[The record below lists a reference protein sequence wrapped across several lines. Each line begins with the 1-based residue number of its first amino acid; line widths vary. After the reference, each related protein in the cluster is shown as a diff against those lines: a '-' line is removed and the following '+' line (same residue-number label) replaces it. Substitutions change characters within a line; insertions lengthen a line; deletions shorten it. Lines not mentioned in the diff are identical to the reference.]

1 MSRCSRRHAHFRPEH
16 HRGPHWLNTPLRNDY
31 EARIL
36 CRDDDAPIQTAV
48 QCLFAGSC
56 VVRFGPP
63 SAITIARSA
72 PGIHLGT
79 DEAGENPG
87 WFSWIDLAVLCL
99 LAALIY
105 AVITVAREWG
115 GVLQPVPEIHLE
127 ARYLP
132 LYAVLSLSRGVMAY
146 CVSFIFTMVYGYTMA
161 RISGAERVMLPVL
174 DILQS
179 IPVLGFLPGF
189 VLGLV
194 HLFPHDNIGLE
205 IASVLM
211 IFTGQVWNMTF
222 SFYASLKTVPADLV
236 AVALLSRM
244 SWWERFFRLDLSFA
258 ATGLLWNSMMSM
270 AGGWFFLMVSE
281 AFVLGEHDFRL
292 PGLGSYM
299 SLAIER
305 GDGLAQLLGVLAML
319 AMIVFV
325 DQVVWRPL
333 VAWSH
338 KFTDDDATVAPGS
351 WLWERL
357 RRSRIWR
364 AGSASLRIFQRANHP
379 LAVAPAPRDMFNPW
393 HWTKRLLVVAMAGG
407 LLYGGIK
414 YAQLLLALRGAEW
427 LRLLAGTATTFLRVV
442 IAVVLASLWTIP
454 VGVMIGRHPRWVRVL
469 QPLIQMAA
477 SFPAPMIFPLVVGV
491 MLALGI
497 GLGISSVVLLLL
509 GTQWYILFNVIAGSS
524 AIPRELWE
532 VSRLARFSWR
542 HRWQQ
547 LILPAIFPSLLTG
560 WITAMGGAWNAS
572 IVAEYMKFRGQTLL
586 TTGLGAAIS
595 EATERGEFHIL
606 AAAVGIMAVT
616 VVGFNRLVWRPLS
629 HRAQTRY
636 VLAS

>member
-1 MSRCSRRHAHFRPEH
+1 MIVDGQFIRSPR
-16 HRGPHWLNTPLRNDY
+16 
-31 EARIL
+31 
-36 CRDDDAPIQTAV
+36 V
-48 QCLFAGSC
+48 
-56 VVRFGPP
+56 FG
-63 SAITIARSA
+63 
-72 PGIHLGT
+72 
-79 DEAGENPG
+79 
-87 WFSWIDLAVLCL
+87 WIDLAVAGL

-105 AVITVAREWG
+105 ALVTVTHEWSGPLREI
-115 GVLQPVPEIHLE
+115 PEIHLE

-132 LYAVLSLSRGVMAY
+132 LYTLFSLSRGVMAY
-146 CVSFIFTMVYGYTMA
+146 GVSFLFTMVYGYAMA
-161 RISGAERVMLPVL
+161 RVAGADRVLLPVL

-194 HLFPHDNIGLE
+194 ALFPHHNVGLE

-222 SFYASLKTVPADLV
+222 SFYSSLKSVPPDLV
-236 AVALLSRM
+236 AVARLARM

-305 GDGLAQLLGVLAML
+305 GDGRAQLLGVLAML
-319 AMIVFV
+319 GMIVFV

-338 KFTDDDATVAPGS
+338 KFTDEESTKASGS
-351 WLWERL
+351 WFWERIRRSRLLRTGTWLWEFCQ
-357 RRSRIWR
+357 RRTKPS
-364 AGSASLRIFQRANHP
+364 
-379 LAVAPAPRDMFNPW
+379 AVAPVIRGDGSGFSAAPARTW
-393 HWTKRLLVVAMAGG
+393 SKRLAGG
-407 LLYGGIK
+407 AIGMVILFGAVK
-414 YAQLLLALRGAEW
+414 YVQLLTTLGGSEW
-427 LRLLAGTATTFLRVV
+427 LHLLGSTATTFLRVV
-442 IAVVLASLWTIP
+442 IAVGLASLWTIP
-454 VGVMIGRHPRWVRVL
+454 VGVLIGRHPRWARVL
-469 QPLIQMAA
+469 QPVIQMAA
-477 SFPAPMIFPLVVGV
+477 SFPAPMIFPVVVGA
-491 MLALGI
+491 MLVFGT

-524 AIPRELWE
+524 AIPRELWD

-572 IVAEYMKFRGQTLL
+572 IVAEYMKYHGQTLM

-595 EATERGEFHIL
+595 QATERGDFHL
-606 AAAVGIMAVT
+606 LGAAVGVMAVT

-629 HRAQTRY
+629 HQAQTRFT
-636 VLAS
+636 LET

>member
-1 MSRCSRRHAHFRPEH
+1 MVTDKPFIR
-16 HRGPHWLNTPLRNDY
+16 TPR
-31 EARIL
+31 A
-36 CRDDDAPIQTAV
+36 
-48 QCLFAGSC
+48 
-56 VVRFGPP
+56 FG
-63 SAITIARSA
+63 
-72 PGIHLGT
+72 
-79 DEAGENPG
+79 
-87 WFSWIDLAVLCL
+87 WVDLAVAGL
-99 LAALIY
+99 LAAFIY
-105 AVITVAREWG
+105 ALVTVAHEWRG
-115 GVLQPVPEIHLE
+115 PLRQVPEIHLE

-132 LYAVLSLSRGVMAY
+132 LYSLFSLSRGVMAY
-146 CVSFIFTMVYGYTMA
+146 GVSFLFTMVYGYAMA
-161 RISGAERVMLPVL
+161 RVAGAERVMLPVL

-194 HLFPHDNIGLE
+194 YLFPHQNIGLE

-222 SFYASLKTVPADLV
+222 SFYSSLKSVPPDLV
-236 AVALLSRM
+236 AVARLARM
-244 SWWERFFRLDLSFA
+244 TWWERFFRLDLSFA

-281 AFVLGEHDFRL
+281 AFVLGDHDFRL

-305 GDGLAQLLGVLAML
+305 GDGRAQLLGVLAML
-319 AMIVFV
+319 GMIVFV

-338 KFTDDDATVAPGS
+338 KFTDEETTAPSGS
-351 WLWERL
+351 WLWERI
-357 RRSRIWR
+357 RRSRVWQAGSQSWRFFERR
-364 AGSASLRIFQRANHP
+364 AGPA
-379 LAVAPAPRDMFNPW
+379 AVAPVTRAEAPGSGAVIARR
-393 HWTKRLLVVAMAGG
+393 WTRWLLVAAIGAGVLFG
-407 LLYGGIK
+407 AVKYFHLLMTLTGS
-414 YAQLLLALRGAEW
+414 EW
-427 LRLLAGTATTFLRVV
+427 LHLLGSTAATFLRVV
-442 IAVVLASLWTIP
+442 IAVAVASLWTIP
-454 VGVMIGRHPRWVRVL
+454 VGVLIGRHPRWSRIF
-469 QPLIQMAA
+469 QPVIQMAA
-477 SFPAPMIFPLVVGV
+477 SFPAPMIFPVVVGV
-491 MLALGI
+491 MLAFGT

-509 GTQWYILFNVIAGSS
+509 GTQWYILFNVIAGCS

-532 VSRLARFSWR
+532 VSRLSRFSWAQ
-542 HRWQQ
+542 RWRQ

-572 IVAEYMKFRGQTLL
+572 IVAEYMKYKGQTLM

-595 EATERGEFHIL
+595 QATEHGDFRIL

-629 HRAQTRY
+629 HRAQTRFT
-636 VLAS
+636 LET

>member
-1 MSRCSRRHAHFRPEH
+1 MITGKQF
-16 HRGPHWLNTPLRNDY
+16 
-31 EARIL
+31 
-36 CRDDDAPIQTAV
+36 IQTSRA
-48 QCLFAGSC
+48 
-56 VVRFGPP
+56 FG
-63 SAITIARSA
+63 
-72 PGIHLGT
+72 
-79 DEAGENPG
+79 
-87 WFSWIDLAVLCL
+87 WIDLAVAGL
-99 LAALIY
+99 LAAFIY
-105 AVITVAREWG
+105 ALVTVAHEWRAPL
-115 GVLQPVPEIHLE
+115 LQVPEIHLE

-132 LYAVLSLSRGVMAY
+132 LYTLLSLSRGVIAY
-146 CVSFIFTMVYGYTMA
+146 GVSFVFTMVYGYAMA
-161 RISGAERVMLPVL
+161 RVAGAERVMLPLL

-194 HLFPHDNIGLE
+194 HLFPERNVGLE
-205 IASVLM
+205 IASVLT

-222 SFYASLKTVPADLV
+222 SFYSSLKSVPPELV
-236 AVALLSRM
+236 AVARLARM
-244 SWWERFFRLDLSFA
+244 SWWERFFRLDLSFS

-305 GDGLAQLLGVLAML
+305 GDGGAQLLGVLAML
-319 AMIVFV
+319 GMIVFV

-338 KFTDDDATVAPGS
+338 KFTDEEPANSSPS
-351 WLWERL
+351 WIWERV
-357 RRSRIWR
+357 RRSRLWR
-364 AGSASLRIFQRANHP
+364 MGTLSLGLFHRWPGQGVAAP
-379 LAVAPAPRDMFNPW
+379 ATSVGKSGPGTLAVRRGI
-393 HWTKRLLVVAMAGG
+393 KRLLLCAFGAGVLFG
-407 LLYGGIK
+407 AAKYLHLLMTLTGS
-414 YAQLLLALRGAEW
+414 EW
-427 LRLLAGTATTFLRVV
+427 LELFRSTAATFTRVV
-442 IAVVLASLWTIP
+442 TAVALASVWTIP
-454 VGVMIGRHPRWVRVL
+454 VGVLIGRHPRWSHAM
-469 QPLIQMAA
+469 QPIIQMAA
-477 SFPAPMIFPLVVGV
+477 SFPAPMIFPVVVGL

-497 GLGISSVVLLLL
+497 GLGISSVMLLLL

-532 VSRLARFSWR
+532 VSELSRFSWW
-542 HRWQQ
+542 HRWRQ

-572 IVAEYMKFRGQTLL
+572 IVAEYMKYRGQTLM

-595 EATERGEFHIL
+595 QATERGQFQIL

-629 HRAQTRY
+629 HRAQTRFT
-636 VLAS
+636 LET

>member
-1 MSRCSRRHAHFRPEH
+1 MLA
-16 HRGPHWLNTPLRNDY
+16 L
-31 EARIL
+31 
-36 CRDDDAPIQTAV
+36 
-48 QCLFAGSC
+48 
-56 VVRFGPP
+56 
-63 SAITIARSA
+63 
-72 PGIHLGT
+72 LG
-79 DEAGENPG
+79 A
-87 WFSWIDLAVLCL
+87 F
-99 LAALIY
+99 IY
-105 AVITVAREWG
+105 ALVTVAREWSAP
-115 GVLQPVPEIHLE
+115 LQQVPEIHLE

-132 LYAVLSLSRGVMAY
+132 LYAMFSLTRGVLAY
-146 CVSFIFTMVYGYTMA
+146 GLSFLFTMIYGYTMA
-161 RISGAERVMLPVL
+161 RVAGAERVMLPAL

-179 IPVLGFLPGF
+179 IPVLAFLPGF

-194 HLFPHDNIGLE
+194 HLFPHQNIGLE
-205 IASVLM
+205 LASVLM

-222 SFYASLKTVPADLV
+222 SFYSSLKSVPPDLV
-236 AVALLSRM
+236 AVARLTRM

-305 GDGLAQLLGVLAML
+305 GDGWAQLFGVLAML
-319 AMIVFV
+319 GMIVLV

-338 KFTDDDATVAPGS
+338 KFTDEEATSAAPS
-351 WLWERL
+351 WLWERI
-357 RRSRIWR
+357 RRSRIWQ
-364 AGSASLRIFQRANHP
+364 AGSESWSFFYRRVRAS
-379 LAVAPAPRDMFNPW
+379 AVAPVTNADAPSVRAVNARR
-393 HWTKRLLVVAMAGG
+393 WTSRLLVAAIGAGG
-407 LLYGGIK
+407 VFGAVKYVHLLTTLTSGQWLG
-414 YAQLLLALRGAEW
+414 LLDS
-427 LRLLAGTATTFLRVV
+427 TAATFLRVV
-442 IAVVLASLWTIP
+442 LAVVLASLWTIP
-454 VGVMIGRHPRWVRVL
+454 VGVMIGRHPRWSRAL
-469 QPLIQMAA
+469 QPVIQMAA
-477 SFPAPMIFPLVVGV
+477 SFPAPMIFPLVVGA
-491 MLALGI
+491 MLASGI

-524 AIPRELWE
+524 AIPREFWE

-542 HRWQQ
+542 QRWQT

-572 IVAEYMKFRGQTLL
+572 IVAEYMKYRGETLM

-595 EATERGEFHIL
+595 AATERGDFHVL

-629 HRAQTRY
+629 HLAQTRFT
-636 VLAS
+636 LNI

>member
-1 MSRCSRRHAHFRPEH
+1 
-16 HRGPHWLNTPLRNDY
+16 
-31 EARIL
+31 
-36 CRDDDAPIQTAV
+36 
-48 QCLFAGSC
+48 
-56 VVRFGPP
+56 
-63 SAITIARSA
+63 
-72 PGIHLGT
+72 
-79 DEAGENPG
+79 
-87 WFSWIDLAVLCL
+87 
-99 LAALIY
+99 
-105 AVITVAREWG
+105 
-115 GVLQPVPEIHLE
+115 
-127 ARYLP
+127 
-132 LYAVLSLSRGVMAY
+132 MAY
-146 CVSFIFTMVYGYTMA
+146 GVSFLFTMVYGYTMA
-161 RISGAERVMLPVL
+161 RVTGAERVMLPVL

-194 HLFPHDNIGLE
+194 HLFPHQNIGLE

-222 SFYASLKTVPADLV
+222 SFYSSLKSVPPDLL
-236 AVALLSRM
+236 AVARLTRM
-244 SWWERFFRLDLSFA
+244 SWWQRFFRLDLSFSA
-258 ATGLLWNSMMSM
+258 HGLLWNSMMSM

-319 AMIVFV
+319 GMIVAV

-338 KFTDDDATVAPGS
+338 KFTDEETADAPGS
-351 WLWERL
+351 WFWETI
-357 RRSRIWR
+357 RRSRVWR
-364 AGSASLRIFQRANHP
+364 VGSQSGRFFWRKIHPAAVVSVTRNAASSSRALNT
-379 LAVAPAPRDMFNPW
+379 RRW
-393 HWTKRLLVVAMAGG
+393 IKRLLASAIGVGVLFGVVKYIH
-407 LLYGGIK
+407 LLS
-414 YAQLLLALRGAEW
+414 ALTSSDW
-427 LRLLAGTATTFLRVV
+427 LHLFNSTAATFVRVV

-469 QPLIQMAA
+469 QPIIQMAA
-477 SFPAPMIFPLVVGV
+477 SFPAPMIFPLVVGA
-491 MLALGI
+491 MLASGI

-524 AIPRELWE
+524 AIPRDLWE
-532 VSRLARFSWR
+532 VSRLSRFSWR
-542 HRWQQ
+542 ERWLK

-572 IVAEYMKFRGQTLL
+572 IVAEYMKYRGQTLM

-595 EATERGEFHIL
+595 EATERGNFHVL

-616 VVGFNRLVWRPLS
+616 VVGFNRLVWHPLS
-629 HRAQTRY
+629 HRAQTRFT
-636 VLAS
+636 LDT

>member
-1 MSRCSRRHAHFRPEH
+1 MVTDKQF
-16 HRGPHWLNTPLRNDY
+16 
-31 EARIL
+31 
-36 CRDDDAPIQTAV
+36 IQTPRA
-48 QCLFAGSC
+48 
-56 VVRFGPP
+56 FG
-63 SAITIARSA
+63 
-72 PGIHLGT
+72 
-79 DEAGENPG
+79 
-87 WFSWIDLAVLCL
+87 WVDLAMAGL
-99 LAALIY
+99 LAAFIY
-105 AVITVAREWG
+105 ALVTVAHEWNSP
-115 GVLQPVPEIHLE
+115 LQQVPELHLE

-132 LYAVLSLSRGVMAY
+132 LYTLYSLSRGIIAY
-146 CVSFIFTMVYGYTMA
+146 GISFGFTMVYGYAMA
-161 RISGAERVMLPVL
+161 RVAGAERVLLPVL

-194 HLFPHDNIGLE
+194 HLFPAQNIGLE

-222 SFYASLKTVPADLV
+222 SFYSSLKSVPPDLL
-236 AVALLSRM
+236 AVARLSRM
-244 SWWERFFRLDLSFA
+244 PWWERFFRLDLSFS

-305 GDGLAQLLGVLAML
+305 GDGRAQLLGVMAML
-319 AMIVFV
+319 GMIVCV
-325 DQVVWRPL
+325 DQLVWRPL

-338 KFTDDDATVAPGS
+338 KFTDEEPASSSHS
-351 WLWERL
+351 WLWERV
-357 RRSRIWR
+357 RRSRILYVWSQSR
-364 AGSASLRIFQRANHP
+364 RFFQRQPRSPGVASVSRA
-379 LAVAPAPRDMFNPW
+379 AVSGSFVVNLW
-393 HWTKRLLVVAMAGG
+393 HWMKLGLVIAIGG
-407 LLYGGIK
+407 GVLFGAVK
-414 YAQLLLALRGAEW
+414 YVHLLLALTGGEWVGLFRSTGA
-427 LRLLAGTATTFLRVV
+427 TFMRVV
-442 IAVVLASLWTIP
+442 TAVALASLWTIP
-454 VGVMIGRHPRWVRVL
+454 VGVMIGRHPRWSRIM
-469 QPLIQMAA
+469 QPVIQMAA
-477 SFPAPMIFPLVVGV
+477 SFPAPMIFPVVVGL
-491 MLALGI
+491 MLASGI

-532 VSRLARFSWR
+532 VSQLSRFSWW
-542 HRWQQ
+542 HRWKQ

-572 IVAEYMKFRGQTLL
+572 IVAEYMKFRGQTLS
-586 TTGLGAAIS
+586 TTGLGAMIS
-595 EATERGEFHIL
+595 QATERGQFHIL

-629 HRAQTRY
+629 HRAQTRFN
-636 VLAS
+636 LAT